1 MELLF
6 SEILFLLAANHDGD
20 DHQLLL
26 DIKSGNHAAF
36 KKFFDQHN
44 QILYHFLLKKG
55 LAKEAAED
63 LVQQAFVSI
72 WEKRN
77 QIDEEKSLKA
87 YLFKIAYT
95 RMLNLFRDTKK
106 FDVNVSDF
114 EAFEKSEGD
123 ENPLDQ
129 KELNKLIEISIAQL
143 PEKRQEVF
151 RLCFLENFTYKEAA
165 DHLEVSVKTI
175 ENHMGLALK
184 DLRNALSKVAKDFL

>member
-36 KKFFDQHN
+36 KKFLDQHN

-106 FDVNVSDF
+106 FDENVSDF

-129 KELNKLIEISIAQL
+129 IELNKLIEISITQL

>member
-106 FDVNVSDF
+106 FDENVSDF